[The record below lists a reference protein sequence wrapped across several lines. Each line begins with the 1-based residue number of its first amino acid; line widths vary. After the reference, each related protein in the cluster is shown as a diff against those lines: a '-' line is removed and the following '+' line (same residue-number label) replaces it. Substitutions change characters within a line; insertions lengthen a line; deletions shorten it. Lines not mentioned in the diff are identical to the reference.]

1 MAKRSRNSADT
12 MINVIIAVVLI
23 AVIGLAAYAIYGKMS
38 TTLSQKAIEA
48 GEKEPTVEYLAQQ
61 QSMSVEDFLALYGL
75 SDVSPKATEEEMT
88 DQMTIDNYLT
98 YSNIAMEDLTTQYH
112 LDEAPAGDSN
122 WGELRKS
129 FTVKNYVGDED
140 ALKQFTE
147 IYGLEEGQFTLDM
160 PWTEAE
166 PIIEESVKRMQEE
179 MANATP
185 APATEAPEA
194 TAEAEATEE
203 PTEGEE

>member
-147 IYGLEEGQFTLDM
+147 IYGLEEGQITLDM

-185 APATEAPEA
+185 APATDAPEA

-203 PTEGEE
+203 PAKSEE

>member
-1 MAKRSRNSADT
+1 
-12 MINVIIAVVLI
+12 
-23 AVIGLAAYAIYGKMS
+23 
-38 TTLSQKAIEA
+38 
-48 GEKEPTVEYLAQQ
+48 
-61 QSMSVEDFLALYGL
+61 
-75 SDVSPKATEEEMT
+75 
-88 DQMTIDNYLT
+88 
-98 YSNIAMEDLTTQYH
+98 
-112 LDEAPAGDSN
+112 
-122 WGELRKS
+122 
-129 FTVKNYVGDED
+129 
-140 ALKQFTE
+140 
-147 IYGLEEGQFTLDM
+147 M

>member
-38 TTLSQKAIEA
+38 ATISQKAIEA

-61 QSMSVEDFLALYGL
+61 QNMSVEDFLAMYGL
-75 SDVSPKATEEEMT
+75 EGVSPKATEEEMT
-88 DQMTIDNYLT
+88 DQMTVDNYIT

-112 LDEAPAGDSN
+112 MDEAPAGDSN

-147 IYGLEEGQFTLDM
+147 IYGLEEGQITLDM

-185 APATEAPEA
+185 APATDAPEE

-203 PTEGEE
+203 PAKSEE

>member
-140 ALKQFTE
+140 ALTLFTE
-147 IYGLEEGQFTLDM
+147 IYGLEEGQITLDM

>member
-98 YSNIAMEDLTTQYH
+98 YSNIAMEHLTTQYH
-112 LDEAPAGDSN
+112 LDEAPAGYSN
-122 WGELRKS
+122 WGE
-129 FTVKNYVGDED
+129 
-140 ALKQFTE
+140 
-147 IYGLEEGQFTLDM
+147 I
-160 PWTEAE
+160 
-166 PIIEESVKRMQEE
+166 
-179 MANATP
+179 
-185 APATEAPEA
+185 
-194 TAEAEATEE
+194 
-203 PTEGEE
+203 

>member
-147 IYGLEEGQFTLDM
+147 IYGLEEGQITLDM

-166 PIIEESVKRMQEE
+166 PIIEDSVQRMQEE
-179 MANATP
+179 LANATP